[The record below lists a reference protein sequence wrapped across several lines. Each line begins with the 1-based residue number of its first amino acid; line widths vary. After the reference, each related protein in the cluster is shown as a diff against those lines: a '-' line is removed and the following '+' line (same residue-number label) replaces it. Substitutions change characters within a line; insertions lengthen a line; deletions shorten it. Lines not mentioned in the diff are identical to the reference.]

1 MNRKGEGHKN
11 DQQGGQDKN
20 RNRKEEVQERIGTGI
35 GRKKDQYMGTGL
47 ELETCRKLGR
57 TIRGRVTWTETRLKK
72 GKGLGQGIKLGQGT

>member
-35 GRKKDQYMGTGL
+35 GRKKD
-47 ELETCRKLGR
+47 
-57 TIRGRVTWTETRLKK
+57 
-72 GKGLGQGIKLGQGT
+72 